1 MTRKLFLFKSSCV
14 QSIDS
19 KSNNGIVVEH
29 VHRAAVYHVELKAA
43 RRGRDSCES
52 RAGEHHVLRQSEA
65 DVD

>member
-1 MTRKLFLFKSSCV
+1 M
-14 QSIDS
+14 
-19 KSNNGIVVEH
+19 EH

-52 RAGEHHVLRQSEA
+52 RTGEHHVLRQSEA